1 MKFSAG
7 CGHGLCLAETKA
19 FAHRS
24 PDKLAVIVD
33 GTSVALA
40 RDGRPTTHILKP
52 VIQALEGT
60 VENEY

>member
-24 PDKLAVIVD
+24 PDKLTVIVD